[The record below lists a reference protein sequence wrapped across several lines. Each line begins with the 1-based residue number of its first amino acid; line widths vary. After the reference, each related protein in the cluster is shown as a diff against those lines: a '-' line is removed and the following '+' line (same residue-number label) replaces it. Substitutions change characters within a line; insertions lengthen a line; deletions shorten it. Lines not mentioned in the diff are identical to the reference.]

1 MHRSEKAAVF
11 IDGGYFEKLLKHYF
25 ADRRKDLETYR
36 EIVVEPRIDFLRL
49 SEQLCRGYERFR
61 TYYYNCMPYQSNPPT
76 PEESERYGNKRRFIH
91 YLQRLPRF
99 QVRLGRLRKT
109 ATGDFEQKGVDVQ
122 LAIDLVELAAVR
134 AISKAVLIGGDA
146 DYVPPVKKARD
157 FHVIV
162 ELYYHPRHVSS
173 ELLDAC
179 DERTEITKELIDSV
193 RVMNP

>member
-1 MHRSEKAAVF
+1 MYPAEKAAVF
-11 IDGGYFEKLLKHYF
+11 IDGGYLEKLLKHYF
-25 ADRRKDLETYR
+25 AEKRIDPAANR
-36 EIVVEPRIDFLRL
+36 EVMVEPRIDFLRL
-49 SEQLCRGYERFR
+49 SELLCKGYERFR

-76 PEESERYGNKRRFIH
+76 REESERYSNKRRFIQ

-109 ATGDFEQKGVDVQ
+109 ASGEFEQKGVDVQ

-134 AISKAVLIGGDA
+134 TIRKAVLIGGDA

-162 ELYYHPRHVSS
+162 ELYYHSRHVSD
-173 ELLDAC
+173 ELFDAC
-179 DERTEITKELIDSV
+179 DERTEITEELVDSV
-193 RVMNP
+193 RIINP